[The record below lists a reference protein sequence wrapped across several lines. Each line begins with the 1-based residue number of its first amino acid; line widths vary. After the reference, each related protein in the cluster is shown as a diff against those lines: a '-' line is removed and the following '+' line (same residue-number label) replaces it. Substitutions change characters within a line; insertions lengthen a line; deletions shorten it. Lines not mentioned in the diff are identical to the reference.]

1 MIPATTPNE
10 LMSVCRKLAEQGC
23 AGCLISGGC
32 LPDGSMPLEEFLPTI
47 SRVKLEFGLKIIVHT
62 GIIREEVARE
72 LSEAGVDMAL
82 IDILGSNETIGE
94 VYRLNVTVRD
104 YDSSLAALQASGIPF
119 VPHVIV
125 GLHYGK
131 LVGEF
136 DALRMISRY
145 GPSGVVVIALIP
157 LRRTPMEGVEPPMP
171 EEIASVLAEARLL
184 LPQTPV
190 ALGCM
195 RPSGRHRVATDVLA
209 VEAGV
214 NAIAFPE
221 AEAVKRA
228 KDFGLETH
236 FHAACCA
243 QACEDFTLG
252 VFSTPFKE
260 ANR

>member
-1 MIPATTPNE
+1 M
-10 LMSVCRKLAEQGC
+10 
-23 AGCLISGGC
+23 
-32 LPDGSMPLEEFLPTI
+32 
-47 SRVKLEFGLKIIVHT
+47 
-62 GIIREEVARE
+62 
-72 LSEAGVDMAL
+72 
-82 IDILGSNETIGE
+82 
-94 VYRLNVTVRD
+94 
-104 YDSSLAALQASGIPF
+104 
-119 VPHVIV
+119 

-145 GPSGVVVIALIP
+145 DPSGVVVIALIP
-157 LRRTPMEGVEPPMP
+157 LRRTPMEGVEPPKP

-195 RPSGRHRVATDVLA
+195 RPSGRHRVTTDVLA

-228 KDFGLETH
+228 KDLGLEMR
-236 FHAACCA
+236 FHPACCA

-260 ANR
+260 ARQ